1 MKYQALARTWRPKSF
16 SEMVG
21 QSHVVKAL
29 SNALEQQRLHHAYLL
44 TGTRGV
50 GKTTVARI
58 FAKALNCESGPTA
71 TPCGTCSSC
80 IEIDSGNQVDLIE
93 VDAAS
98 RTGVEQT
105 RELLDNVQYRP
116 VSSRYKIY
124 LIDEVHMFSTSSFN
138 ALLKTLEEPPEH
150 VKFLLAT
157 TDPKKCP
164 ITVLSRCLQFN
175 LHPLAYGKI
184 STHLEK
190 ILTADTISFEKP
202 ALNIIAQAA
211 NGSIRDSLSLLD
223 QAISFSPTNIT
234 EQDVVD
240 MLGAASISSIV
251 DLASKVANN
260 QAVECLNIIN
270 KMAQSSVNFVDAL
283 DQFIALYHQLAVF
296 NATNICEDENL
307 LQSFQ
312 ILNDLLSAE
321 EIQVNYQILIEGKR
335 DFLLSNNSQ
344 SGFEMLLLRLLA
356 FRPQNADALQIKP
369 SVRSVVIPPVSQ
381 PVEQPVVKQNTVVVP
396 EQKRIE
402 PDFVE
407 PEREVMP
414 IEAFSNSS
422 HSEVSA
428 ANWHLI
434 VPQLS
439 VKAIAKQLANNCTFC
454 SFSSGVLVLNL
465 PEHFSILL
473 NADIYAKLK
482 TALSHYSSDI
492 TVLKIEITNKKKA
505 VSQQTPA
512 EINHQ
517 TDLNK
522 QEGLNQSFLSDP
534 VIQSLQQN
542 MDARLIP
549 DSVQEIKK

>member
-1 MKYQALARTWRPKSF
+1 MKYQALARTWRPNSF

-29 SNALEQQRLHHAYLL
+29 SNALEQQRLHHAYLF

-223 QAISFSPTNIT
+223 QAISFSPSNII
-234 EQDVVD
+234 EQNVVD

-356 FRPQNADALQIKP
+356 FRPQNADALQSKP
-369 SVRSVVIPPVSQ
+369 SVRSVVIPPVNQ

-402 PDFVE
+402 PAFVE
-407 PEREVMP
+407 PKREAMP
-414 IEAFSNSS
+414 VEAFSNSP

-473 NADIYAKLK
+473 NADIHAKLK

-492 TVLKIEITNKKKA
+492 TVLKIEIANNQKA